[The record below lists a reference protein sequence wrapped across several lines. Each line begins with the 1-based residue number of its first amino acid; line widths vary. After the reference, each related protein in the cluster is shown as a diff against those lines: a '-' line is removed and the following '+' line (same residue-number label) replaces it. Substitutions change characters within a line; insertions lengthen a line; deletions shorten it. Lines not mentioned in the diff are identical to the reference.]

1 MIQLTLV
8 QVIAMVAGGPAAMI
22 LTVLVGI
29 LVNNSVIKANIE
41 GLKSDIRRVE
51 DGLRADIQRVED
63 GLKSELQRFEGVLT
77 AKIDG
82 LSTVAAPKGPSL
94 ILNTF

>member
-29 LVNNSVIKANIE
+29 LVNNSVNKANIE

-51 DGLRADIQRVED
+51 DS
-63 GLKSELQRFEGVLT
+63 LKSELQRVEGVLT

-82 LSTVAAPKGPSL
+82 LSTRVKALEDQGRATLVRG
-94 ILNTF
+94 